1 MHGMNGTGK
10 TSVLEAVGWLA
21 TQRSFRRARRETL
34 VRTGAHRA
42 IVRAETAVGERHI
55 LVEAEIPAD
64 GPPRTQV
71 NRNVVR
77 RRSQL
82 AEALR
87 VTVFSPEDLHLVQ
100 SGPALRR
107 EFLDDV
113 LADASPRLE
122 ALVNEVDRILRH
134 RGAVLRQA
142 HGTVTD
148 DIADTLE
155 VWDTRL
161 GTSGTAL
168 ATERA
173 KLADELMPLVSGAY
187 QRLAAT
193 SDRVTLNYR
202 RSWSG
207 DLHDA
212 LLRARTDDVRRQT
225 TSVGPHRDELDITI
239 GARAIRSHASQGE
252 QRSAALALRLATH
265 DFRRHLLPD
274 PPVLLLDD
282 VFSELDPHRATALLE
297 LLPTGQ
303 VLLTTAV
310 DPPAAVRASRVLEV
324 TSDSESPVTGRR

>member
-1 MHGMNGTGK
+1 LHGLNGTGK

-34 VRTGAHRA
+34 VRIGARRA
-42 IVRAETAVGERHI
+42 IVRAETAVGERHV
-55 LVEAEIPAD
+55 LVEAEILVD
-64 GPPRTQV
+64 GPARTQV

-77 RRSQL
+77 RRSEL
-82 AEALR
+82 GEALR

-113 LADASPRLE
+113 LADTHPRLE
-122 ALVNEVDRILRH
+122 ALVGEVDRILRQ
-134 RGAVLRQA
+134 RAAVLRQA
-142 HGTVTD
+142 RGVVTD
-148 DIADTLE
+148 DIAGTLE

-161 GTSGTAL
+161 GASGTAL
-168 ATERA
+168 AVERA
-173 KLADELMPLVSGAY
+173 KLAGALMPLASGAY
-187 QRLAAT
+187 GRLAAT
-193 SDRVTLNYR
+193 SDGLALSYR

-212 LLRARTDDVRRQT
+212 LREARPDDVRRQT
-225 TSVGPHRDELDITI
+225 TSVGPHRDELDISI
-239 GARAIRSHASQGE
+239 GARPVRTHASQGE

-265 DFRRHLLPD
+265 DLRRQSLPE

-282 VFSELDPHRATALLE
+282 VFSELDPRRATALLE

-324 TSDSESPVTGRR
+324 TSDSESSVVG